1 MAAADRYGGAAR
13 PSRRPVSPADLKSRI
28 ARHIRRH
35 GRLSVAAFMAMALHD
50 PQSGYYA
57 RHEPLGRAG
66 DFITA
71 PEISQIF
78 GELIG
83 LWCADLWQRIGR
95 PDPVILAELGPGR
108 GALMQDFL
116 RAAATL
122 PPFRRALRLYLI
134 EASPVLRAEQQ
145 RRLAAAEPQFVEG
158 IEALPAGPLL
168 LIANEFLDAL
178 PIRQLMRG
186 RSEWAERQVA
196 LDQNGRLAF
205 SDGSENPA
213 LTLLVPPGLR
223 QLPPGT
229 VVELCPAAAALAAA
243 LGERFTC
250 APGAALFIDY
260 GYFPNRPGPTLAA
273 LRRHQPVGVLDDPG
287 NADLSAHVDFA
298 AFADSA
304 GSAGAAVWGPVP
316 QGRFLEALGAE
327 ARLAGLMARATP
339 AQRALIGSGLRRLI
353 DPAEMGNLFKV
364 LALSSPDL
372 PAPAGFAEASSA
384 GGQ

>member
-1 MAAADRYGGAAR
+1 VSAADLA
-13 PSRRPVSPADLKSRI
+13 SRI

-35 GRLSVAAFMAMALHD
+35 GPLSVGAFMAMALHE
-50 PQSGYYA
+50 PCGGYYA

-122 PPFRRALRLYLI
+122 PPFRRALRLFLV
-134 EASPVLRAEQQ
+134 EASPLLRAEQQ
-145 RRLAAAEPQFVEG
+145 RRLAAVEPQFVEG

-178 PIRQLMRG
+178 PIRQLVRG

-196 LDQNGRLAF
+196 LDQNGRLAWA
-205 SDGSENPA
+205 DGPENPG
-213 LTLLVPPGLR
+213 LSLLVPPALR

-229 VVELCPAAAALAAA
+229 VVELCPAGAALAAA
-243 LGERFTC
+243 VGERFMH
-250 APGAALFIDY
+250 APGAALFVDY
-260 GYFPNRPGPTLAA
+260 GYFPSAVGPTLAA
-273 LRRHQPVGVLDDPG
+273 LRHHRPVGVLDDPG

-304 GSAGAAVWGPVP
+304 RSTGAAVWGPVP
-316 QGRFLEALGAE
+316 QGRFLEALGAV
-327 ARLAGLMARATP
+327 ARLAKLTAGTSP
-339 AQRALIGSGLRRLI
+339 AQRALIASGLRRLI

-384 GGQ
+384 GGE

>member
-1 MAAADRYGGAAR
+1 MPPVNEPCAEPLGVSAADLA
-13 PSRRPVSPADLKSRI
+13 SRI

-35 GRLSVAAFMAMALHD
+35 GPLSVGAFMAMALHD
-50 PQSGYYA
+50 PRGGYYA

-83 LWCADLWQRIGR
+83 LWCADLWQRLGR

-145 RRLAAAEPQFVEG
+145 RRLTAAEPQFVEG

-178 PIRQLMRG
+178 PIRQLMRS

-196 LDQNGRLAF
+196 LDRNGRLAF
-205 SDGSENPA
+205 SDGPENPA
-213 LTLLVPPGLR
+213 LTLLVPPALR

-243 LGERFTC
+243 LGERFTR

-260 GYFPNRPGPTLAA
+260 GYFPSRPGPTLAA

-298 AFADSA
+298 AFAGSA
-304 GSAGAAVWGPVP
+304 RSAGAAVWGPVP